1 MIAKR
6 LSLQS
11 NPIKEMRRTRGV
23 GGVAMGIKSEFGAS
37 QGAPGALFGQ
47 SKAFHCRTSG
57 VWLGFRCLSDQRNE
71 FAGCSLDKPTFV
83 F

>member
-11 NPIKEMRRTRGV
+11 NPIKEIMRTKEG

-37 QGAPGALFGQ
+37 QGAPGALFAQ
-47 SKAFHCRTSG
+47 SQAFQWRNSG
-57 VWLGFRCLSDQRNE
+57 VVLVLSGFSDHWQ
-71 FAGCSLDKPTFV
+71 
-83 F
+83 